1 MTLSTHAIRITI
13 TLLGFVG
20 LEVSEE
26 TLVQVASALFIIYGF
41 GEMIVAQM
49 RRPDTKF
56 FFFKE

>member
-1 MTLSTHAIRITI
+1 MTLSTHAIRITLAI
-13 TLLGFVG
+13 LGFMG

-26 TLVQVASALFIIYGF
+26 MLIRVGSALVVIYSF

-56 FFFKE
+56 FFFKK